1 MAAGGHFEFDS
12 NVFSTSLRQNNQAET
27 LCKIANGFD
36 ENALKLL
43 KTKKKHAI
51 WIDGSIETESLLDD
65 IEFFSVIA
73 LDFPTFKDGRSY
85 SHARLLRERYN
96 YQGELRAV
104 GDILQDQ
111 LFFMERCGI
120 NSFHIR
126 DDKDIEQALNGFK
139 SFSSRYQAAAD
150 DTTPI
155 SKKRKFKQLKLLRMV
170 CLMRLRFENP
180 ELIKFYHPLI
190 LIPFPQ

>member
-1 MAAGGHFEFDS
+1 MQVIKDRTVIDDDWLLIRDIEDS
-12 NVFSTSLRQNNQAET
+12 SPIPEGDVILPLAFWHVNRNQ
-27 LCKIANGFD
+27 
-36 ENALKLL
+36 LL

-96 YQGELRAV
+96 YKGELRAV

-120 NSFHIR
+120 NSFQIR

-155 SKKRKFKQLKLLRMV
+155 FKRRKFK
-170 CLMRLRFENP
+170 
-180 ELIKFYHPLI
+180 
-190 LIPFPQ
+190 